1 MEKRRTI
8 IFSSSGSKMF
18 QPDKNNPPRGEIVKY
33 LFEIQEKIV
42 PELITLAEIRYTIL
56 RNVYFNQPIGRRS
69 LAGRVSLSER
79 KVRNELD
86 FLRKKG
92 LLEFTRAGTV
102 ITDEGKSFLAE
113 FDEYIKEIKD
123 IKNLEE
129 GLEEIL
135 GLGEIIIVPGELEYS
150 SLRQEIGRRA
160 AVLLKE
166 SLEDGDILAVTGGET
181 LAQVADSMRPGKEPR
196 DVLVVP
202 GRGGLGE
209 KVEIQANTIASQIAK
224 KLGGD
229 YRLLHIPDSIKKEN
243 LSAIRAESSIK
254 KTLEYLEDTS
264 ILLHGVGTAEKMA
277 TRRGMDQEQVEE
289 LLQAGA
295 IGEAFGFYFNQAGE
309 IVYSTTS
316 VGISLS
322 DLSGISR
329 VIAVAGGVEK
339 AKAIISVV
347 SSEYQDILITDE
359 LTGRKILSL
368 KGGGGRV

>member
-1 MEKRRTI
+1 M
-8 IFSSSGSKMF
+8 
-18 QPDKNNPPRGEIVKY
+18 KY

-102 ITDEGKSFLAE
+102 ITDEGKNFLAE

-181 LAQVADSMRPGKEPR
+181 LAQVADSMRPGKKPR

-229 YRLLHIPDSIKKEN
+229 YRLLHIPDSIKEEN

-277 TRRGMDQEQVEE
+277 TRRGMDPEQIEE
-289 LLQAGA
+289 LLRAGA

-368 KGGGGRV
+368 KGGGDRV